1 MVGLTAEIH
10 GGRDARQSRSAASA
24 SSSLRWRLLSTSAG
38 GSGGGYSIRA
48 IFDDAGNLT
57 IGEDVKVDGVKVGT
71 VESVTPTPQ
80 AKAAVVLKIDNPG
93 FRTSGPTRVTIRR
106 RR

>member
-1 MVGLTAEIH
+1 MAV
-10 GGRDARQSRSAASA
+10 
-24 SSSLRWRLLSTSAG
+24 LLSTSAG

-71 VESVTPTPQ
+71 VESVTPHRRP
-80 AKAAVVLKIDNPG
+80 
-93 FRTSGPTRVTIRR
+93 RR
-106 RR
+106 RSC